1 MNIKNTGK
9 IRARQI
15 LTNKRNS
22 EQANGED
29 FFVLPTGE
37 LHSMADA
44 VPINRLKFL
53 GFAGI
58 LLLGIL
64 VARGTYLEASQSI
77 FRKQAEDNWLRL
89 RVEYAPRGV
98 IFDRKGQQLVQ
109 NIASTDLVIYP
120 VQLPKDI
127 ETEIKIL
134 RGIFVN
140 VPVEAFQEIMNGV
153 DKTSTLPVP
162 LLSNISHE
170 QMVAV
175 LAREDELPGI
185 GVENLPTREY
195 VDGNIFAHVLGYMGR
210 ISEAEHKK
218 NEDYLLTESLGKS
231 GVESTYEG
239 VLRGEHG
246 ARREEVNSG
255 GRVIN
260 DLGTVPSKAGL
271 NLKLNIDA
279 DLQRRLYQDLEIQ
292 LKNSG
297 VTKATAVALDP
308 RTGGVLAM
316 VSIPSFDNTKLTQG
330 ISGKD
335 ATDLFSNKD
344 TPMLNRAIQGEYPP
358 GSTFKLAVAIAGLEE
373 KIVTP
378 ETTVNST
385 GGIRVGS
392 WFFPDWKQGGHG
404 ITNLNKAIA
413 ESVNTYF
420 YTIGGGNDEAKG
432 LGIEKLENL
441 VRKLGFGE
449 KTGIDIPG
457 EKDGFLPTPEWKL
470 RVKKE
475 PWYIGDTYHAAIGQG
490 DILVT
495 PLQIA
500 QITATIA
507 NGGTFYEPRLG
518 NSLLKSDGGEFDEI
532 RPIKRQDSSIDPSIA
547 NIMRQAMRETVLTGS
562 GRALADLSVPV
573 AGKTGTAQSASGLEN
588 THAWFTSF
596 APYDNPQI
604 ALTILLEKAGG
615 GDKFA
620 VPIAKDIYGWYFG
633 DRSKESILL
642 NTPKAVSSTR
652 NISPETTPVPSVTPT
667 VQSSIKP
674 ITTATPKN

>member
-1 MNIKNTGK
+1 MKIKNTGK

-15 LTNKRNS
+15 ITNVHNS
-22 EQANGED
+22 NETNGED

-37 LHSMADA
+37 LHSMAEA
-44 VPINRLKFL
+44 VPITRLKFL

-58 LLLGIL
+58 ILLGIL
-64 VARGTYLEASQSI
+64 VLKGTYLEASQSI
-77 FRKQAEDNWLRL
+77 FRKQVQDNWLRL

-109 NIASTDLVIYP
+109 NVASTDLVIYP
-120 VQLPKDI
+120 IQLPKDV
-127 ETEIKIL
+127 EAEINIL
-134 RGIFVN
+134 RGIFKD
-140 VPVEAFQEIMNGV
+140 VPAEAFQEIMSGA
-153 DKTSTLPVP
+153 DRTSTLPVP
-162 LLSNISHE
+162 VLTNITHE

-175 LAREDELPGI
+175 LAREDELPGLS
-185 GVENLPTREY
+185 VENLPTREY
-195 VDGNIFAHVLGYMGR
+195 KDGNIFAHIMGYMGR
-210 ISEAEHKK
+210 INDSEHQK
-218 NEDYLLTESLGKS
+218 NPDYLLTESLGKS
-231 GVESTYEG
+231 GVESAYES

-260 DLGTVPSKAGL
+260 DLGTIPAKPGL
-271 NLKLNIDA
+271 NIKLNIDA
-279 DLQRRLYQDLEIQ
+279 DLQRRLYQDLQIE

-335 ATDLFSNKD
+335 ATDLFSDKD

-373 KIVTP
+373 KIIIP

-385 GGIRVGS
+385 GGIHVGS
-392 WFFPDWKQGGHG
+392 WFFPDWKPGGHG
-404 ITNLNKAIA
+404 ITSLNKAIA

-420 YTIGGGNDEAKG
+420 YTVGGGLDSFKG
-432 LGIEKLENL
+432 LGIEKLESWA
-441 VRKLGFGE
+441 RKLGFGE

-457 EKDGFLPTPEWKL
+457 ETDGFLPTPDWKL
-470 RVKKE
+470 KVKKE
-475 PWYIGDTYHAAIGQG
+475 AWYIGDTYHAAIGQG

-500 QITATIA
+500 QITSTIA
-507 NGGTFYEPRLG
+507 NGGTFYEPRLV
-518 NSLLKSDGGEFDEI
+518 NSLMNSDGSLFEEI
-532 RPIKRQDSSIDPSIA
+532 KPVKRSGSSIDASTA

-562 GRALADLSVPV
+562 GRALGDLSIAV

-615 GDKFA
+615 GDKYA

-633 DRSKESILL
+633 DRTQESTLL
-642 NTPKAVSSTR
+642 NKPVDVLKKSVPISSPGFTS
-652 NISPETTPVPSVTPT
+652 SPTAFPNNKPLST
-667 VQSSIKP
+667 VI
-674 ITTATPKN
+674 PKNN

>member
-1 MNIKNTGK
+1 MKINNTGK

-15 LTNKRNS
+15 LTNIHS
-22 EQANGED
+22 SSQTSGED

-37 LHSMADA
+37 LHPMADA

-64 VARGTYLEASQSI
+64 VLRGTYLQASQGI
-77 FRKQAEDNWLRL
+77 FRKQVQNNWLRL

-98 IFDRKGQQLVQ
+98 IFDHKGQQLVQ
-109 NIASTDLVIYP
+109 NVASTDLVIYP
-120 VQLPKDI
+120 IQLPKDI
-127 ETEIKIL
+127 ESEITIL
-134 RGIFVN
+134 REIFTN
-140 VPVEAFQEIMNGV
+140 VPAEAFQEIMNGANR
-153 DKTSTLPVP
+153 TSTLPVP
-162 LLSNISHE
+162 LLSNITHE

-175 LAREDELPGI
+175 LAREDELPGLS
-185 GVENLPTREY
+185 VENLPTREY
-195 VDGNIFAHVLGYMGR
+195 KDGNIFAHIMGYMGR
-210 ISEAEHKK
+210 ISEEEHKK
-218 NEDYLLTESLGKS
+218 NPDYLLTESLGKN
-231 GVESTYEG
+231 GVESAYES

-246 ARREEVNSG
+246 ARREEVNSS
-255 GRVIN
+255 GRIIN
-260 DLGTVPSKAGL
+260 DLGTVPAKPGL

-279 DLQRRLYQDLEIQ
+279 DLQKRLYQDLEIE
-292 LKNSG
+292 LKNAGASR
-297 VTKATAVALDP
+297 ATAVALDP

-373 KIVTP
+373 KIITS
-378 ETTVNST
+378 ETTINST

-392 WFFPDWKQGGHG
+392 WFFPDWKPGGHG

-420 YTIGGGNDEAKG
+420 YTLGGGLDNVKG
-432 LGIEKLENL
+432 LGIEKMESWA
-441 VRKLGFGE
+441 KKMGFGGQV
-449 KTGIDIPG
+449 GIDIPG
-457 EKDGFLPTPEWKL
+457 EVDGFLPTADWKL
-470 RVKKE
+470 KVKKE

-500 QITATIA
+500 QITAVIA
-507 NGGTFYEPRLG
+507 NGGIFYEPRIV
-518 NSLLKSDGGEFDEI
+518 NSLVKNDGGVVEEI
-532 RPIKRQDSSIDPSIA
+532 KPVKRPGSSIDASIA

-562 GRALADLSVPV
+562 GRALGDLSVAV

-615 GDKFA
+615 GDKIA

-633 DRSKESILL
+633 DRTKESTLL
-642 NTPKAVSSTR
+642 KSNDVSTVKPPLSV
-652 NISPETTPVPSVTPT
+652 VPTLLP
-667 VQSSIKP
+667 SIKP
-674 ITTATPKN
+674 VPAVLPKNN

>member
-1 MNIKNTGK
+1 M
-9 IRARQI
+9 RSSSHA
-15 LTNKRNS
+15 S
-22 EQANGED
+22 GED

-37 LHSMADA
+37 LHPMADA

-64 VARGTYLEASQSI
+64 VIRGTYLQASQSI
-77 FRKQAEDNWLRL
+77 FRKQVQDNWLRL

-98 IFDRKGQQLVQ
+98 IFDHNNQQLVQ
-109 NIASTDLVIYP
+109 NVASTDLVIYP

-127 ETEIKIL
+127 ESEINIL
-134 RGIFVN
+134 REIFVN
-140 VPVEAFQEIMNGV
+140 VPAQAFQEIMSGV
-153 DKTSTLPVP
+153 DRTSTLPVP

-175 LAREDELPGI
+175 LARENDLPGLS
-185 GVENLPTREY
+185 VENLPTREY
-195 VDGNIFAHVLGYMGR
+195 KDGNIFAHIIGYMGR
-210 ISEAEHKK
+210 INETEHKK
-218 NEDYLLTESLGKS
+218 NPDYLLTESLGKS
-231 GVESTYEG
+231 GVESAYES

-246 ARREEVNSG
+246 ARREEVDSG
-255 GRVIN
+255 GRIIN
-260 DLGTVPSKAGL
+260 DLGTVLAKPGL

-279 DLQRRLYQDLEIQ
+279 DLQKRLYQDLEIT
-292 LKNSG
+292 LKNAG

-358 GSTFKLAVAIAGLEE
+358 GSTFKLAVAVAGLEE
-373 KIVTP
+373 KIITP
-378 ETTVNST
+378 GTTVNST
-385 GGIRVGS
+385 GGIHVGS
-392 WFFPDWKQGGHG
+392 WFFPDWKPGGHG

-413 ESVNTYF
+413 ESVNTFF
-420 YTIGGGNDEAKG
+420 YTVGGGLDDTKG
-432 LGIEKLENL
+432 LGIEKLEKWA
-441 VRKLGFGE
+441 REMGFGG

-457 EKDGFLPTPEWKL
+457 ENDGFLPTADWKL
-470 RVKKE
+470 EAKKE
-475 PWYIGDTYHAAIGQG
+475 PWYIGDTYHASIGQG

-500 QITATIA
+500 QITAVIA
-507 NGGTFYEPRLG
+507 NGGTFYEPRLV
-518 NSLLKSDGGEFDEI
+518 NSLVNNNGDVIEEI
-532 RPIKRQDSSIDPSIA
+532 KPVKRPANSIDASIA

-562 GRALADLSVPV
+562 GRALSDLSIAV

-620 VPIAKDIYGWYFG
+620 VPIAKDVYGWYFG
-633 DRSKESILL
+633 DRKSE
-642 NTPKAVSSTR
+642 NTLIKPL
-652 NISPETTPVPSVTPT
+652 PT
-667 VQSSIKP
+667 V
-674 ITTATPKN
+674 APKIR